1 MSPPKL
7 INTNLMS
14 SYDIEVTKLLALQAL
29 TKADRSRIFSGVS
42 WWFWGIGLGA
52 SQTIGARS

>member
-1 MSPPKL
+1 
-7 INTNLMS
+7 MS
-14 SYDIEVTKLLALQAL
+14 SYDIEVTKFLALQAL